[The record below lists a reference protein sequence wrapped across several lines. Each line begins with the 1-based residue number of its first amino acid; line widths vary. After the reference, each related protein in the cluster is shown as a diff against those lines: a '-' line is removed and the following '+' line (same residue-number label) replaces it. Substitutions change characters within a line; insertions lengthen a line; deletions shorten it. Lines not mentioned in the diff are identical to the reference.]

1 MTSRFYTLLTLA
13 ALSLFLMA
21 CQPASA
27 PRIVS
32 SNNRPAGMNRP
43 GQPVAPT
50 PVSTVEIGNLGW
62 KLSKGARQTLA
73 DYQGKVVVLDFWA
86 TYCPPCLEEI
96 PHLVALQEKHQKEGL
111 NIIGLNV
118 GGDEDRPLV
127 PDFVKK
133 LKIQYDLGEP
143 EQDLVETLFNG
154 TDVIP
159 QTFVF
164 DRKGKLVRNFSG
176 YGSDVRDEMDK
187 AVQQALAN

>member
-1 MTSRFYTLLTLA
+1 
-13 ALSLFLMA
+13 
-21 CQPASA
+21 
-27 PRIVS
+27 
-32 SNNRPAGMNRP
+32 MNRP
-43 GQPVAPT
+43 GESLAPT
-50 PVSTVEIGNLGW
+50 QSNTAEIGNLGW

-96 PHLVALQEKHQKEGL
+96 PHLVTLQEKHQKEGL

-133 LKIQYDLGEP
+133 LKIQYELGEP

-164 DRKGKLVRNFSG
+164 DRTGKLVQNFSG
-176 YGSDVRDEMDK
+176 YDSDVRDELDK
-187 AVQQALAN
+187 AVQQALTN